1 MQNFLLIPL
10 ILLFVACNSEPVEEN
25 VVQQS
30 TTDTI
35 PTNNIADADTSSALT
50 SIDSTEFTYTD
61 GAIELGWDI
70 LAMVDFEETFN
81 EEVQAYIPYPTFHP
95 PVKALEGKEVI
106 VRGFIIPLE
115 ETGEETIL
123 VLSANPFSSC
133 FFCGGAGPETVMD
146 IKLKPNAKRNFKT
159 DQQTAFRGKLKL
171 NDSDLYYLN
180 YILEDAESVK

>member
-1 MQNFLLIPL
+1 MQNFLLISI
-10 ILLFVACNSEPVEEN
+10 ILLLVACNSESVEEN
-25 VVQQS
+25 VDKQPMA
-30 TTDTI
+30 DTI
-35 PTNNIADADTSSALT
+35 LLNNRVDTDTSSLLT
-50 SIDSTEFTYTD
+50 SIDSVEYTYTD
-61 GAIELGWDI
+61 GAVELGWDI

-133 FFCGGAGPETVMD
+133 FFCGGAGPESVMD
-146 IKLKPNAKRNFKT
+146 IKLKPNVKRDFKT

-180 YILEDAESVK
+180 YILEDAELVK